1 MSDPTGIFDLP
12 NTSLIFWEIITFAIL
27 LFLLYRYVYPPIRDQ
42 IQRRQSEIEQAID
55 EAQKTRG
62 EARELL
68 AEYRR
73 QIEEARG
80 EARQILDE
88 ARKQGEAAR
97 ERAKREAREE
107 ADRII
112 QRAREEI
119 ERERDAALR
128 ELRREVAD
136 MVIVATER
144 IIAHELDRDE
154 HERLISEAL
163 DSLEAEV
170 AGEAR

>member
-12 NTSLIFWEIITFAIL
+12 NTSLIFWEVITFVIL

-55 EAQKTRG
+55 EAQKTRA

-88 ARKQGEAAR
+88 ARKQGEA
-97 ERAKREAREE
+97 REE
-107 ADRII
+107 GDRII

-144 IIAHELDRDE
+144 LIGHELDRDE

-170 AGEAR
+170 AGETR